1 MLVYYSYMKWTAIE
15 KSDMIF
21 SGGGQRYGWNI
32 IENINTSLRL
42 KDDEKF
48 GLLIDYP
55 QASLS
60 HLQ

>member
-48 GLLIDYP
+48 GLLID
-55 QASLS
+55 
-60 HLQ
+60 